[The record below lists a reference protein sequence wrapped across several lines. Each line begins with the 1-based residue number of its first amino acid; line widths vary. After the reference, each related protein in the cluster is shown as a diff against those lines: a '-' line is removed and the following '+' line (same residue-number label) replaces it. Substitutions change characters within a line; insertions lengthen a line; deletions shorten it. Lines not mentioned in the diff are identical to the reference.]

1 VEETGQL
8 GQVTINRDAVTRE
21 IHEWQYR
28 KDAADRP
35 AYVSRTAKRLLSIAE
50 MRRARFTE
58 SKVRE
63 SIDVEVKVTIFV
75 LQ

>member
-1 VEETGQL
+1 MEETGQL

-21 IHEWQYR
+21 IREWQYR

-35 AYVSRTAKRLLSIAE
+35 AYGSRTAKRLPSIAE
-50 MRRARFTE
+50 MHRARFTE

-63 SIDVEVKVTIFV
+63 SIDVEVKATIFV

>member
-1 VEETGQL
+1 MEETGQL

-21 IHEWQYR
+21 IRKWQYR

-35 AYVSRTAKRLLSIAE
+35 AYVSRTAKRLPSIAE

-63 SIDVEVKVTIFV
+63 SIDVKVKVTIFV